1 MYITEELT
9 EEINKEII
17 YILDE
22 NMDDIID
29 LFYMIVY
36 IFQLHIVK
44 ISKFCIFKYFL
55 IFIHI

>member
-1 MYITEELT
+1 MYISEEITEEL
-9 EEINKEII
+9 NKEII
-17 YILDE
+17 YIIDE

-44 ISKFCIFKYFL
+44 IFC
-55 IFIHI
+55 